1 MEHLF
6 TPWRYSYIIANSVD
20 SGCFFCAAARCPD
33 DPEGLV
39 VHVARHHLVML
50 NLHPYSNGHVMVAPL
65 EHLASPERFLDQLR
79 ESLSSNP
86 GVEILI
92 STANIG
98 FIIQRIMLLLGQ
110 FNYGKRGILDL
121 THTRLF
127 TFSSFSR
134 VIEQSGFEILEI
146 KAVTA
151 PFPLALGNTPLSRML
166 VAVNALL
173 NRISRGMFAYQM
185 FARIRPLP
193 SVSFLLNA
201 AYTKSKEKAS
211 ALPL

>member
-1 MEHLF
+1 M
-6 TPWRYSYIIANSVD
+6 
-20 SGCFFCAAARCPD
+20 
-33 DPEGLV
+33 
-39 VHVARHHLVML
+39 
-50 NLHPYSNGHVMVAPL
+50 
-65 EHLASPERFLDQLR
+65 
-79 ESLSSNP
+79 
-86 GVEILI
+86 EILI